1 MGVLS
6 WLKRRFRRK
15 KGEDE
20 IPPLPEGAEAPPEP
34 LGELGAVTAE
44 NVKAKMDL
52 MATRLDSLST
62 QYAALNERIKNIER
76 LVTEIRS
83 FCK

>member
-1 MGVLS
+1 MGIFGRI
-6 WLKRRFRRK
+6 KGAFRRK
-15 KGEDE
+15 KEEDE
-20 IPPLPEGAEAPPEP
+20 LPIEEP
-34 LGELGAVTAE
+34 LAPAVSELGEVTAE

-52 MATRLDSLST
+52 MMTRLDSLST
-62 QYAALNERIKNIER
+62 QYATVNERIKNIER